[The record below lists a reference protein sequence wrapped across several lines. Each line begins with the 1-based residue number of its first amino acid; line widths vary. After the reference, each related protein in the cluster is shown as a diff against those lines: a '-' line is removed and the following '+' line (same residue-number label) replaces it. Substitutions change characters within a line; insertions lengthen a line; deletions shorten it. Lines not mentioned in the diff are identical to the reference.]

1 SPSVTSFSSCFSAR
15 ILCLELTLH
24 TLVVSLGIYFV
35 HRLRGSRW
43 HGRGGYASAFSLT
56 IIAIERYYAVVKP
69 THAKKAFTMRRLKLF
84 VLFCWL
90 LALSWNSVGFAVKRF
105 DQVNINCFM
114 LWPDTVS
121 FKIYSTMSLV
131 VFGLV
136 PGLLMCGLYSKIIY
150 VLWIN
155 KLRHNLTCLT
165 TERRFKL
172 HRKKATKMAIVV
184 SLVYLVSW
192 IPELTVFN
200 LIAYK
205 PWLIRD
211 IVTTYQVTVAM
222 VMINSAVN
230 PVIYTLH
237 GQRYRHYLKK
247 LLICLRK
254 KPKQTRDEDT
264 KL

>member
-1 SPSVTSFSSCFSAR
+1 VGNLLICYVVCTHKPMRTPMNYLLLNLAISDIVLLMFFSPNFVFGAYFTHPGGKLGDILCASVTG
-15 ILCLELTLH
+15 E
-24 TLVVSLGIYFV
+24 SLA
-35 HRLRGSRW
+35 W
-43 HGRGGYASAFSLT
+43 TGGYASAFSLT

-105 DQVNINCFM
+105 DQVNMNCFM

-230 PVIYTLH
+230 PVIY
-237 GQRYRHYLKK
+237 
-247 LLICLRK
+247 
-254 KPKQTRDEDT
+254 
-264 KL
+264 